1 MTEELGTL
9 SSIYNR
15 EKIQLL
21 DIKRLLHSYETFDSY
36 TIVSCRPATGILFI
50 TEDNPGFI
58 SGQVRMRGKSQG
70 RYPFNYLEM
79 IDNIFG
85 YELNTIEVCSR
96 SVPGINK
103 GGCCFTVDINPV
115 CYPDLVADGQTL
127 DGIQDNKF
135 KRWRCDPP
143 VNEATLKMYGTSLPE
158 ANRLLQA
165 GARVCK
171 PGSLMFLL
179 LGECWKKNYQP
190 CPPGVK
196 RIGFIA
202 MFIVPNN
209 ELRALNIFYK
219 FE

>member
-135 KRWRCDPP
+135 KRWRCDPRTMKLQLKRCMVRLFLKQTDCYKP
-143 VNEATLKMYGTSLPE
+143 VRGY
-158 ANRLLQA
+158 ANPGHSCFCYLESVGRRITNRVRL
-165 GARVCK
+165 
-171 PGSLMFLL
+171 
-179 LGECWKKNYQP
+179 E
-190 CPPGVK
+190 
-196 RIGFIA
+196 
-202 MFIVPNN
+202 
-209 ELRALNIFYK
+209 
-219 FE
+219 